1 MLNQIMIEGTGHTVD
16 HHFMIYTVT
25 LNPALDKTVEIP
37 GMALDTVNRITEMRT
52 DPGGKG
58 INVSKVIAKLGG
70 ESCAAGILGGGS
82 GKMLEKLLE
91 GEPFATRFRFVEGQT
106 RTNLKIIDREGHTN
120 TDINEP
126 GLTVTDADLDAL
138 LHELLAELRPGD
150 IVVLAGSLP
159 KGAPQD
165 TYRTW
170 TAACKK
176 AGARVFL
183 DADGALLAEGL
194 KAAPYLIKPNDDELS
209 RLAGKKLETLEELT
223 AEGRRLLERGIERV
237 VISLGGRGALYLR
250 KGSTIYAEGLKVPV
264 GSTVGAGD
272 SVVAA
277 LAYAEAQGLSE
288 EEAVRLSTAAGA
300 ANVMCSGT
308 QAAEREAVEALLPK
322 VRFSRLR
329 P

>member
-1 MLNQIMIEGTGHTVD
+1 
-16 HHFMIYTVT
+16 MIYTVT

-126 GLTVTDADLDAL
+126 GLTVTAAELDEL
-138 LHELLAELRPGD
+138 LRELLAELRPGD

-165 TYRTW
+165 TYRSW

-183 DADGALLAEGL
+183 DADGALLAEGI

-223 AEGRRLLERGIERV
+223 AEGQKLLERGIERA

-250 KGSTIYAEGLKVPV
+250 KGSTIYAEGLRVPV

>member
-1 MLNQIMIEGTGHTVD
+1 
-16 HHFMIYTVT
+16 MIYTVT

-70 ESCAAGILGGGS
+70 ESCAVGILGGGS

>member
-1 MLNQIMIEGTGHTVD
+1 
-16 HHFMIYTVT
+16 MIYTVT

-70 ESCAAGILGGGS
+70 ESCAAGILGGES

-126 GLTVTDADLDAL
+126 GLTVTAAELDAL
-138 LHELLAELRPGD
+138 LRELLEELRPGD

-165 TYRTW
+165 TYRIW

-183 DADGALLAEGL
+183 DADGALLAEGI
-194 KAAPYLIKPNDDELS
+194 KAAPHLIKPNDGELS

-223 AEGRRLLERGIERV
+223 AEGRKLLERGIERV

-250 KGSTIYAEGLKVPV
+250 KGSTIYAEGLRVPV

-308 QAAEREAVEALLPK
+308 QAAERAAVEALLPK

>member
-1 MLNQIMIEGTGHTVD
+1 
-16 HHFMIYTVT
+16 MIYTVT

-126 GLTVTDADLDAL
+126 GLTVTAADLDAL
-138 LHELLAELRPGD
+138 LHDLLAEVHAGD

-159 KGAPQD
+159 KGASQD
-165 TYRTW
+165 TYRSW

-176 AGARVFL
+176 AGAWVFL
-183 DADGALLAEGL
+183 DADGALLAEGI
-194 KAAPYLIKPNDDELS
+194 KAAPYLIKPNDGELS

-223 AEGRRLLERGIERV
+223 AEGRKLLERGIERV

-250 KGSTIYAEGLKVPV
+250 KGSTIYAEGLRVPV

-322 VRFSRLR
+322 VRFTRLR

>member
-1 MLNQIMIEGTGHTVD
+1 
-16 HHFMIYTVT
+16 MIYTVT

-70 ESCAAGILGGGS
+70 ESCAVGILGGES

-126 GLTVTDADLDAL
+126 GLTVTAAELDAL
-138 LHELLAELRPGD
+138 LRELLAEVHAGD

-165 TYRTW
+165 TYRSW

-183 DADGALLAEGL
+183 DADGALLAEGI

-223 AEGRRLLERGIERV
+223 AEGRKLLERGIERV

-250 KGSTIYAEGLKVPV
+250 KGSTIYAEGLRVPV

>member
-1 MLNQIMIEGTGHTVD
+1 
-16 HHFMIYTVT
+16 MIYTVT

-37 GMALDTVNRITEMRT
+37 GMALDTVNRITEIRT

-70 ESCAAGILGGGS
+70 ESCAVGILGGGS

-150 IVVLAGSLP
+150 IVILAGSLP

-308 QAAEREAVEALLPK
+308 QAAEREAVEALLPR

>member
-1 MLNQIMIEGTGHTVD
+1 
-16 HHFMIYTVT
+16 MIYTVT

-70 ESCAAGILGGGS
+70 ESCAVGILGGES
-82 GKMLEKLLE
+82 GRTLEKLLE
-91 GEPFATRFRFVEGQT
+91 NENFTTQFRFVEGQT

-126 GLTVTDADLDAL
+126 GLTVTAAELDEL
-138 LHELLAELRPGD
+138 LRELLAELRPGD

-165 TYRTW
+165 TYRSW

-183 DADGALLAEGL
+183 DADGALLAEGI
-194 KAAPYLIKPNDDELS
+194 KAAPHLIKPNDGELS

-223 AEGRRLLERGIERV
+223 AEGRKLLERGIERV

-250 KGSTIYAEGLKVPV
+250 KGSTIYAEGLRVPV

-322 VRFSRLR
+322 VRFTRLR

>member
-1 MLNQIMIEGTGHTVD
+1 
-16 HHFMIYTVT
+16 
-25 LNPALDKTVEIP
+25 
-37 GMALDTVNRITEMRT
+37 MALDTVNRITEMRT

-70 ESCAAGILGGGS
+70 ESRAAGILGGGS

-91 GEPFATRFRFVEGQT
+91 GEPFATQFRFVEGQT

-126 GLTVTDADLDAL
+126 GLTVTAAELDAL
-138 LHELLAELRPGD
+138 LRDLLAEVHAGD

-165 TYRTW
+165 TYRSW

-183 DADGALLAEGL
+183 DADGALLAEGI
-194 KAAPYLIKPNDDELS
+194 KAAPCLIKPNDDELS
-209 RLAGKKLETLEELT
+209 RLAGRKLETLEELT
-223 AEGRRLLERGIERV
+223 AEGRKLLERGIERV

-250 KGSTIYAEGLKVPV
+250 KGSTIYAEGLRVPV

-272 SVVAA
+272 GMVAA
-277 LAYAEAQGLSE
+277 A
-288 EEAVRLSTAAGA
+288 AVMIEQNAPYDEILRCAVAAGTA
-300 ANVMCSGT
+300 SVMTPGT
-308 QAAEREAVEALLPK
+308 NLFYRDKFMEIYDRIAVE
-322 VRFSRLR
+322 RIR
-329 P
+329 

>member
-1 MLNQIMIEGTGHTVD
+1 
-16 HHFMIYTVT
+16 MIYTVT

-70 ESCAAGILGGGS
+70 ESCAVGILGGES
-82 GKMLEKLLE
+82 GRTLEKLLE
-91 GEPFATRFRFVEGQT
+91 NENFTTRFRFVEGQT

-126 GLTVTDADLDAL
+126 GLTVTAAELDAL
-138 LHELLAELRPGD
+138 LRELLAELRPGD

-159 KGAPQD
+159 KGAPPD
-165 TYRTW
+165 TYRSW

-183 DADGALLAEGL
+183 DADGALLAEGI
-194 KAAPYLIKPNDDELS
+194 KAAPHLIKPNDGELS

-223 AEGRRLLERGIERV
+223 AEGRKLLERGIERV

-250 KGSTIYAEGLKVPV
+250 KGSTIYAEGLRVPV

-308 QAAEREAVEALLPK
+308 QAAERDAVEALLPK
-322 VRFSRLR
+322 VRFTRLR

>member
-1 MLNQIMIEGTGHTVD
+1 
-16 HHFMIYTVT
+16 MIYTVT

-70 ESCAAGILGGGS
+70 ESCAVGILGGES
-82 GKMLEKLLE
+82 GRTLEKLLE

-126 GLTVTDADLDAL
+126 GLTVTDADLNAL
-138 LHELLAELRPGD
+138 LRELLAELRPGD

-183 DADGALLAEGL
+183 DADGALLAEGI

-223 AEGRRLLERGIERV
+223 AEGRKLLERGIERV

-250 KGSTIYAEGLKVPV
+250 KGSTIYAEGLRVPV

>member
-1 MLNQIMIEGTGHTVD
+1 
-16 HHFMIYTVT
+16 MIYTVT

-70 ESCAAGILGGGS
+70 ESCAVGILGGES

-91 GEPFATRFRFVEGQT
+91 GKPFATRFRFVEGQT

-126 GLTVTDADLDAL
+126 GLTVTAAELDAL
-138 LHELLAELRPGD
+138 LRELLAELRPGD

-183 DADGALLAEGL
+183 DADGALLAEGI
-194 KAAPYLIKPNDDELS
+194 KAAPHLIKPNDGELS

-223 AEGRRLLERGIERV
+223 TEGRKLLERGIERV

-250 KGSTIYAEGLKVPV
+250 KGSTIYAEGLRVPV

-277 LAYAEAQGLSE
+277 PAYAEAQGLSE

-322 VRFSRLR
+322 VRFTRLR